1 MSEVIT
7 ISTKVNAP
15 IGKVWE
21 YWNGAEHI
29 PHWAFASDDW
39 GAEPKSNDL
48 RVGGD
53 FVTEM
58 FARDRSVSFDF
69 AGTYTAVQ
77 ENELLEYDLGD
88 ARHVKTVFTDTPDG
102 VEIVQSFDAEGENPI
117 EMQRAGWQAFLDNF
131 KSYIENS

>member
-15 IGKVWE
+15 VAKVWE

-29 PHWAFASDDW
+29 PHWAFAADDW

-48 RVGGD
+48 RPGGD

-58 FARDRSVSFDF
+58 FARDRSMSFDF
-69 AGTYTAVQ
+69 AGTYTAVV

-88 ARHVKTVFTDTPDG
+88 ARHVKTVFTETPSG

-117 EMQRAGWQAFLDNF
+117 DMQRAGWQAFLDNF
-131 KSYIENS
+131 KKYVENS